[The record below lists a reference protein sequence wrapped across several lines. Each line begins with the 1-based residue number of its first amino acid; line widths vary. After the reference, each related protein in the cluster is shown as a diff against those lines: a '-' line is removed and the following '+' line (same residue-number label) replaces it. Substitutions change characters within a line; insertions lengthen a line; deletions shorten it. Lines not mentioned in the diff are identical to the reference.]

1 MRKYYSLAV
10 AAFIASTAFADNDSN
25 AIISNE
31 NNAIIS
37 NENNVA
43 TNESDF
49 QSDERTEEGFITH
62 YLNEAIASGMQKADN
77 ATEVEY
83 GRKVTDYVSAPKFG
97 GYFIGKYDY
106 NDQDGTTKNGGF
118 SQRLIRF
125 YVDGKI
131 LNDFAYR
138 IQIQTN
144 NDKFHMK
151 DFFLEWQK
159 YAAFKVKIGQ
169 FKRAFTFENPMNP
182 WDVGAGDYS
191 QAVKKLAGMG
201 DICGEDAAAGG
212 RDQGIQIQ
220 GDLFKANDGHSLL
233 HYQVMVAN
241 GQGVNTADVNKH
253 KDVLAT
259 LQVQPIKGLFFGVFG
274 WTGKYGPEATAIN
287 RNRYAISAKYD
298 ANDWTACAEY
308 VHHSGEYKAGV
319 NKADAWYATVGIPC
333 TPWLKT
339 YVKWD
344 VFRADATSDTA
355 KSMYSIAP
363 NIQLHKNLMFQLQYN
378 FVNDKTSAT
387 DKHYNEL
394 WLETYVRF

>member
-1 MRKYYSLAV
+1 MKKLLVFAAAAV
-10 AAFIASTAFADNDSN
+10 IAAPVFADVNSEEIGEDN
-25 AIISNE
+25 NQISE
-31 NNAIIS
+31 F
-37 NENNVA
+37 V
-43 TNESDF
+43 
-49 QSDERTEEGFITH
+49 SDETTEEGFITH
-62 YLNEAIASGMQKADN
+62 YLNNSIAAGMAKADD

-83 GRKVTDYVSAPKFG
+83 GRKVTSYVSAPKFG

-144 NDKFHMK
+144 NSSFHMK

-159 YAAFKVKIGQ
+159 YSEFKVKIGQ

-182 WDVGAGDYS
+182 WDVGVGDYS
-191 QAVKKLAGMG
+191 QAIKKLAGMG
-201 DICGEDAAAGG
+201 DICGEDASCGG
-212 RDQGIQIQ
+212 RDQGLQVQ
-220 GDLFKANDGHSLL
+220 GDLFPVGSDQHRLV

-241 GQGVNTADVNKH
+241 GQGINAADVNKH

-259 LQVQPIKGLFFGVFG
+259 IQLQPIKGLFVGFFG
-274 WTGKYGPEATAIN
+274 WTGKYGPEATAVN

-298 ANDWTACAEY
+298 ANDWTARAEY
-308 VHHSGEYKAGV
+308 IHHTGEYKAGID
-319 NKADAWYATVGIPC
+319 KADAWYATVGVPC

-344 VFRADATSDTA
+344 VFRADATSETA
-355 KSMYSIAP
+355 KSIYSICP
-363 NIQLHKNLMFQLQYN
+363 NFQLHKNLMFQVQYN
-378 FVNDKTSAT
+378 FVHDKTNAK
-387 DKHYNEL
+387 DQHYNEL